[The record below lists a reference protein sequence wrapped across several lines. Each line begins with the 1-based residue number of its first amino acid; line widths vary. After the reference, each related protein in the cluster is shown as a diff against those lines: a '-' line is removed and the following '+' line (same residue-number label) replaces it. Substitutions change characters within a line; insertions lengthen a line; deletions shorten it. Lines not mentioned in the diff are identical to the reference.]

1 MMRFVMTLRMEDLV
15 MREKEVS
22 GNRGKEGGGGG
33 GGDAG
38 VGVHRSRIPSERAV
52 HIKTVAGALRSFDI

>member
-1 MMRFVMTLRMEDLV
+1 MEDLV